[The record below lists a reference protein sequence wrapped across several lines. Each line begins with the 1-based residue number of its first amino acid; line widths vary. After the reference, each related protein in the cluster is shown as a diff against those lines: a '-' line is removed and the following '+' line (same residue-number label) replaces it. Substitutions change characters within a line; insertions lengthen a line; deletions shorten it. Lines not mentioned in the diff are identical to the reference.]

1 MSTFLFSLMLAG
13 LALAD
18 DSIRF
23 QEPEIRL
30 WPTEAPGQET
40 WNPSTDG
47 FHRVTNIHNPSITVF
62 LPPKEKANGAAFIVC
77 PGGGHQYL
85 VMDLEGSLV
94 AKKLNEMGV
103 AAFVLKSRLPR
114 APDRLINGSTY
125 KIGVESLADAQRAI
139 RLVRSRAKEWRVD
152 PARVGIMGFSAG
164 GELAAL
170 AETRFQSGDTGA
182 PDPVDRVSSR
192 PDFVVLGYPGLHPPY
207 PDVPKDTPPTFI
219 VVANDDN
226 LSAASAEYYGKL
238 KAAHVLTE
246 LHIYLKAGHGFGM
259 TGRTPAFASL
269 AAAHWPEALRD
280 WMTVLGFLHPVTL
293 P

>member
-1 MSTFLFSLMLAG
+1 MSKLLLG
-13 LALAD
+13 LAFCALACAD
-18 DSIRF
+18 DAIRF

-30 WPTEAPGQET
+30 WPNGAPGGDRQTAET

-77 PGGGHQYL
+77 PGGGHAYL

-94 AKKLNEMGV
+94 AKKLNEMGI
-103 AAFVLKSRLPR
+103 AAFVLKSRLAR
-114 APDRLINGSTY
+114 APGSTY
-125 KIGVESLADAQRAI
+125 KAEVESLADAQRAI
-139 RLVRSRAKEWRVD
+139 RLVRSRAQEWRVD

-170 AETRFQSGDTGA
+170 AETRIQTGDTNA
-182 PDPVDRVSSR
+182 ADPIDRLSSR
-192 PDFVVLGYPGLHPPY
+192 PDFVVLVYPGIKPANLT
-207 PDVPKDTPPTFI
+207 VPNDTPPTFI

-226 LSAASAEYYGKL
+226 LSAAAAEYYGKL
-238 KAAHVLTE
+238 KAGHVQAE
-246 LHIYLKAGHGFGM
+246 LHIYLTAGHGFGM

-269 AAAHWPEALRD
+269 PVAHWPQQLRE
-280 WMTVLGFLHPVTL
+280 WMTALGFLKP
-293 P
+293 